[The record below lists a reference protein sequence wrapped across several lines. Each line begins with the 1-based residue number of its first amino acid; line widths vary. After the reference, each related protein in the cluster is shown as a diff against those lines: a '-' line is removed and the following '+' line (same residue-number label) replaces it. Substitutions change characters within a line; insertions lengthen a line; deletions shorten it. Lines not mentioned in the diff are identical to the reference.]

1 MVRNVARLSKS
12 KFQKGLQCEKAL
24 WLQVREPESADPI
37 SESTQWIFD
46 QGTEV
51 GRLAQGLF
59 PGGTEVWDDHRHSDD
74 ALATTARLLSEGVT
88 TLYEPAFLFD
98 GVLVRIDI
106 LVAAEDG
113 QWDLFEVKSTS
124 SLKREHVSDVAV
136 QTYAIEGSGLS
147 VRRSNLV
154 HLNAAYAYEGYGYDV
169 DRMFTVEDVTDE
181 VRSFMP
187 SVHDRLERFRF
198 ILEGPEPDLKIG
210 TQCHDPYECAFSGRC
225 HAFLPSAHPITDIPR
240 LSEKSLHTL
249 LDTGITCVLDVPEDF
264 PLSGNQAETV
274 AVVKSGKPWVD
285 VGGLRRELSKL
296 EWPVYHLD
304 FETAAPA
311 LPLWVGTH
319 PHEAVPFL
327 YSLHIEKED
336 GSFTQG
342 ECLSAGTD
350 PRRDVAEALLLD
362 LGTVGSVTHYT
373 SYEKRILDGLATAFP
388 DLAAAIAAIEV
399 RMVDLEPI
407 VKANTK
413 HPDACGRTSI
423 KFVLPAWCPDMSY
436 SEFEIH
442 DGLTASVRYQK
453 AVRRLVNEAD
463 ALRTFADLCDYC
475 EMDTL
480 AMVRLL
486 DALRAEI

>member
-1 MVRNVARLSKS
+1 MRNVARLSKS

-24 WLQVREPESADPI
+24 WFEVHEPESADPI

-59 PGGTEVWDDHRHSDD
+59 PGGTEVWEDHRHTDD
-74 ALATTARLLSEGVT
+74 ALATTARLLSEGVK

-98 GVLVRIDI
+98 GVLVRVDI
-106 LVAAEDG
+106 LVAAEGG
-113 QWDLFEVKSTS
+113 QWDLFEVKSTG
-124 SLKREHVSDVAV
+124 SLKPEHVSDVAV
-136 QTYAIEGSGLS
+136 QTYVVEGSGLS

-154 HLNAAYAYEGYGYDV
+154 HLNTSYVYEGYGYDV
-169 DRMFTVEDVTDE
+169 DRLFTIEDVTAE
-181 VRSFMP
+181 ARAFMP
-187 SVHDRLERFRF
+187 SIHDRLERFR
-198 ILEGPEPDLKIG
+198 LMLADPEPDLMIG
-210 TQCHDPYECAFSGRC
+210 TQCHNPYECAFSGRC

-240 LSEKSLHTL
+240 LSENSLHAL
-249 LDTGITCVLDVPEDF
+249 LDAGITCVLDVPEDF

-274 AVVKSGKPWVD
+274 AVVKSGRPYVD
-285 VGGLRRELSKL
+285 ADGLRGDLAKL

-304 FETAAPA
+304 FETAAAA

-336 GSFTQG
+336 GSFTQR
-342 ECLSAGTD
+342 EYLSAAVD
-350 PRRDVAEALLLD
+350 PHRDVAENLIVDLD
-362 LGTVGSVTHYT
+362 TAGSITHYT
-373 SYEKRILDGLATAFP
+373 SYEKRILDGLAAAFP
-388 DLAAAIAAIEV
+388 DLAAGIAAIKV

-423 KFVLPAWCPDMSY
+423 KAVLPAWCPDMSY
-436 SEFEIH
+436 SEFEIN

-453 AVRRLVNEAD
+453 FVRHLVNQAAAD
-463 ALRTFADLCDYC
+463 KILADLWNYC
-475 EMDTL
+475 AMDTL